1 MVISEKNFGNFV
13 AIVANSNVQK
23 FAKIATNLPKKSL
36 CFAHESGIIINECW
50 ILSTLHLAYINAPDV
65 DCHFLTSRN
74 PTLL

>member
-1 MVISEKNFGNFV
+1 MYRFVLILLRDFFLLFFFDFMKNTR
-13 AIVANSNVQK
+13 
-23 FAKIATNLPKKSL
+23 KIQL